1 LKKSTSNGGEGD
13 IAERFWKGLMKA
25 AMKEKGQVLSEE
37 EFNSEAALDIEWPMA
52 LVMSRKLE

>member
-1 LKKSTSNGGEGD
+1 LKKSISNGGEGD
-13 IAERFWKGLMKA
+13 IAERFWKGLMKG

-37 EFNSEAALDIEWPMA
+37 EFSSEAALDIEWPMA